1 VLEVATGSGI
11 PNGAARSSVEL
22 AVEALSDEEAEALL
36 QQELSEIDAR
46 KGERR

>member
-1 VLEVATGSGI
+1 
-11 PNGAARSSVEL
+11 VEL